1 MVKGKRKESFQE
13 LWIKATQNM
22 RVKHCMYP
30 NCKSTNPIKAHAL
43 QNNGIISKLSENGH
57 VLMPVSQRDILF
69 PDKNKNLY
77 HKLNLVGKS
86 QATVFYG
93 FCKKHDT
100 ELFYPIE
107 NQELVFNDDT
117 SFLFA
122 YRCLCAQLRNK
133 EEYVKR
139 MDILASYDETIKHF
153 NSFDPYYAGC
163 KFAIKDLKRAKKIM
177 DPYITNQKDNP
188 VSTIIWHLGKIK
200 FASEGV
206 IQPYADFRGNIVGAD
221 LDKKNYPLFV
231 TIFPYQNES
240 IALIS
245 WLKVDRKRLRR
256 YIADL
261 RNISLLK
268 KQLYL
273 TNVALRSSD
282 DLVVSP
288 SVNEKIIN
296 KNWARLFEGV
306 QNEIQD
312 EQEHIF
318 RNASLMFENWGIN
331 LFTL

>member
-1 MVKGKRKESFQE
+1 MAKEKRKESFQK
-13 LWIKATQNM
+13 LWIKAAQNM
-22 RVKHCMYP
+22 RIKHCMYP
-30 NCKSTNPIKAHAL
+30 NCPSAEPIKSHAL

-69 PDKNKNLY
+69 PDKDKNLY
-77 HKLNLVGKS
+77 HRLNLVGKNK
-86 QATVFYG
+86 ATVFYG

-100 ELFYPIE
+100 ELYYPIE

-139 MDILASYDETIKHF
+139 IDLLASYDEETQYF
-153 NSFDPYYAGC
+153 NEYYTGC
-163 KFAIKDLKRAKKIM
+163 KYAIKDLERAKRIM
-177 DPYITNQKDNP
+177 DPYIINKKDNP
-188 VSTIIWHLGKIK
+188 ISTIIWHLGKIK

-206 IQPYADFRGNIVGAD
+206 FQPYADFRGNVIGGLV
-221 LDKKNYPLFV
+221 DKKNYPLFV
-231 TIFPYQNES
+231 TIFPYRNES

-245 WLKVDRKRLRR
+245 WLKVDKKRLRR

-273 TNVALRSSD
+273 TNIALKSSD

-288 SVNEKIIN
+288 SVNKKIIN
-296 KNWARLFEGV
+296 NNLARLFEGV

-312 EQEHIF
+312 EQEYIF
-318 RNASLMFENWGIN
+318 SNASLMFEDWGIN

>member
-1 MVKGKRKESFQE
+1 MAKKRKESFQE
-13 LWIKATQNM
+13 LWIKAAQNM

-30 NCKSTNPIKAHAL
+30 NCKSTKPIKSHAL

-69 PDKNKNLY
+69 PDKDKNLY
-77 HKLNLVGKS
+77 HKLNLVGKN

-100 ELFYPIE
+100 DLFYPIE

-117 SFLFA
+117 NFLFA
-122 YRCLCAQLRNK
+122 YRSLCAQLRNK

-139 MDILASYDETIKHF
+139 INILSSYDETVKYITS
-153 NSFDPYYAGC
+153 NDPYYMGC
-163 KFAIKDLKRAKKIM
+163 KYAIEDLKRAKRIM
-177 DPYITNQKDNP
+177 DSYIINKKNNP
-188 VSTIIWHLGKIK
+188 VNTIIWHLGKIK
-200 FASEGV
+200 FASEGM
-206 IQPYADFRGNIVGAD
+206 IQPYADFKGNIVGND

-231 TIFPYQNES
+231 TIFPYCDES

-245 WLKVDRKRLRR
+245 WLKVDKQRLRR
-256 YIADL
+256 YIAEL
-261 RNISLLK
+261 RNLPTIK

-288 SVNEKIIN
+288 TVQQKIMDN
-296 KNWARLFEGV
+296 SWAYLFEGA
-306 QNEIQD
+306 QNLIMD
-312 EQEHIF
+312 ETEHIF
-318 RNASLMFENWGIN
+318 RNASLMLENCGIN